1 MLTGRAVVPVDR
13 LSTFQNDVQTAVAS
27 PSIIPEHRPSHC
39 QSSILIPPWEGSAAN
54 SSMSRSFRAAPAFC
68 PLRFLDN
75 LPHTL
80 MKHI

>member
-1 MLTGRAVVPVDR
+1 MLTGSGAGR
-13 LSTFQNDVQTAVAS
+13 QTINFSERRAVAS